1 MNAAYLGLV
10 LALLPGDQPRPPHP
24 LAPSL
29 PQLSDEE
36 EERIDKIID
45 HFILADTGKLQGAE
59 ARRAT
64 TDFHKLGPEATPA
77 LLRSLNRA
85 AAIEHSC
92 PALVIAKKLARTLNS
107 TTDLDLLEYARET
120 IGAGVTA
127 QRHMGVLK
135 DLRVTCMLRKR
146 AVLEKGIAFKPELKT
161 QEPRMLSVSEL
172 AQAAGSERGER
183 LKTVLLELG
192 KRKGDE
198 ALAALGSAAAATYD
212 PEIRNLAR
220 DQIRRKLAGLSD
232 AALKD
237 KLKDDRAEIR
247 AAAAQAVGAKGL
259 RYGSE
264 LIDLLK
270 DEETVVWQAARA
282 ALVKLGRGSD
292 FGPADNADATARA
305 EAAAKWR
312 AWWQKQGGR

>member
-1 MNAAYLGLV
+1 MSAALLGLT
-10 LALLPGDQPRPPHP
+10 LALLLNDPPPQPHP

-29 PQLSDEE
+29 PQLSDAE

-45 HFILADTGKLQGAE
+45 RFILADSGRLHGAE
-59 ARRAT
+59 AQQAIR
-64 TDFHKLGPEATPA
+64 DFHKLGPEATPA
-77 LLRSLNRA
+77 LLRGLNRA

-92 PALVIAKKLARTLNS
+92 PALVIAKKLARTLNT

-127 QRHMGVLK
+127 NRHMSVLK
-135 DLRVTCMLRKR
+135 DLRVACMLRKST
-146 AVLEKGIAFKPELKT
+146 VIQKGIAFKPELKT
-161 QEPRMLSVSEL
+161 QEPRMLSVAEL
-172 AQAAGSERGER
+172 ARAAGSERGEK
-183 LKTVLLELG
+183 LKAVLKELG

-198 ALAALGSAAAATYD
+198 ALIALGSAAATYD
-212 PEIRNLAR
+212 SEIRGLAR
-220 DQIRRKLAGLSD
+220 DLIRQKLAGLSN

-247 AAAAQAVGAKGL
+247 AAAAQAISTKGL

-264 LIDLLK
+264 LIDLLQ
-270 DEETVVWQAARA
+270 DEEAVVCQAAHA

-292 FGPADNADATARA
+292 FGPADNADAAARA